1 MKGGVYMES
10 IYWLILLALL
20 LLIEIFTLGLTTV
33 WFAGGALISFIVSMF
48 TTNLFIQLPI
58 FFIVSFLLLFL
69 TRPIA
74 LRYFNKQRVKTN
86 YEGLIGKEGKV
97 TVRVDNF
104 NNSGEVIL
112 NGQEWTARALDDKA
126 TFEVNERVVVKEIV
140 GVKLIISK
148 KEEEI

>member
-1 MKGGVYMES
+1 MKGGVYMEP

-33 WFAGGALISFIVSMF
+33 WFAGGALISFFVSMF
-48 TTNLFIQLPI
+48 TDNLFIQLI
-58 FFIVSFLLLFL
+58 VFFTVSLLLLFL

-86 YEGLIGKEGKV
+86 YEGLIGLEGKV
-97 TVRVDNF
+97 TVRIDNF

-112 NGQEWTARALDDKA
+112 NGQEWTARAFDDEA
-126 TFEVNERVVVKEIV
+126 IFEVNERVVVKEIV
-140 GVKLIISK
+140 GVKLIVGK
-148 KEEEI
+148 KEEEV